1 MLASIL
7 PSKYSCFEGMV
18 TLPMTFLSNTPL
30 DCTIHHSLW
39 PENGTLKS
47 TKIPSHTRFVQSYAK
62 KYCSEVYISP
72 FLLYLPF
79 TLLLAPMALTGC
91 EKIFVGYIKVIY
103 FKLFSMYPCRL
114 FKTEKRL
121 EQFYSLL
128 IKESL
133 DREDVN
139 SLEKENVR

>member
-1 MLASIL
+1 
-7 PSKYSCFEGMV
+7 
-18 TLPMTFLSNTPL
+18 MTFLSNTPL

-39 PENGTLKS
+39 PNS
-47 TKIPSHTRFVQSYAK
+47 SHDSKIPHHTRFVQSYAK
-62 KYCSEVYISP
+62 KYCSETHISP

-79 TLLLAPMALTGC
+79 TLLLAPMALTAC
-91 EKIFVGYIKVIY
+91 EKIFIGYQALLLSESPLTTY
-103 FKLFSMYPCRL
+103 SYRMFN
-114 FKTEKRL
+114 TEKRL

-139 SLEKENVR
+139 SLEKENIK